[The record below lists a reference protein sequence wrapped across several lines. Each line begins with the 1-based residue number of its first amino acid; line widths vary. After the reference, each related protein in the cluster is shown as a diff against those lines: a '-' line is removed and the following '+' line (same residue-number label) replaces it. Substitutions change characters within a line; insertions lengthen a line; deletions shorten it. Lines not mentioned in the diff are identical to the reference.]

1 MTTRSLLIVG
11 ALTLSS
17 LGIASARSFDV
28 ILSAPAM
35 AGNTELKA
43 GQYKLKVDGSQAI
56 FTDVESSKSFTVA
69 VKVENAAR
77 KFGETMVESHNQNGM
92 DNIQAIDLAGS
103 NTRLEFGQ

>member
-17 LGIASARSFDV
+17 GIASAKSFDV
-28 ILSAPAM
+28 ILAAPAM

-43 GQYKLKVDGSQAI
+43 GEYKLKVEGTQAT
-56 FTDVESSKSFTVA
+56 FTEAQSSKSITVP
-69 VKVENAAR
+69 VKIENADH
-77 KFGETMVESHNQNGM
+77 KFGQTSVETSNQNGM

-103 NTRLEFGQ
+103 NTKLEFTR